1 MTTHTMN
8 TTRTRRRPGLLAGV
22 LSAFVLVGVLFGAAA
37 LADPGDPPDPALA
50 EHDVGAWANDV
61 PVTPAGMTPVSG
73 PEGNIV
79 GFLRNADTDQAL
91 ANDGPPDLDLDAGQ
105 VTLRGFEVVD
115 PEGALVGYFLSGE
128 AGFVSLAEA
137 HDPQAL
143 DAIASTWEAEQ
154 AASQG
159 APPPDVA
166 ELDHEL
172 DDAARGP
179 S

>member
-1 MTTHTMN
+1 MPKHTTNTTHG
-8 TTRTRRRPGLLAGV
+8 RRRPGLATGV
-22 LSAFVLVGVLFGAAA
+22 LTAFVLVGVLFGAAA
-37 LADPGDPPDPALA
+37 LAAPGDPPDPALA
-50 EHDVGAWANDV
+50 EHDVGAWANEV
-61 PVTPAGMTPVSG
+61 ATTPAGMTPVSG
-73 PEGNIV
+73 PAGNIV

-91 ANDGPPDLDLDAGQ
+91 VDGEPELDLDAGD

-115 PEGALVGYFLSGE
+115 SEGALVGYFLSGE

-137 HDPQAL
+137 HDPPVL

-154 AASQG
+154 TASHE

-172 DDAARGP
+172 DDAARGH